1 MHVRQRDKIQ
11 TVLRTEGRQDI
22 AGPAYWRS
30 LSRWRDY
37 SGGDICLKQQQPAT
51 GGGGEC
57 ARSSNTSC
65 GHQPGS
71 RRSRRTTAGRSRS
84 SRKGLECRTR
94 PLARCAGV
102 ARSRGCRSPTR
113 CGATRG
119 SSADVYSGS
128 TTSGSGPRGQ
138 GVVDG
143 ARSLARCAE
152 VSP

>member
-1 MHVRQRDKIQ
+1 MHLRQRDKIQ

-51 GGGGEC
+51 GGAGEC
-57 ARSSNTSC
+57 ARSSNSC
-65 GHQPGS
+65 GHQPGG
-71 RRSRRTTAGRSRS
+71 RRSRRTTAGRSSS

-94 PLARCAGV
+94 PLARCARF
-102 ARSRGCRSPTR
+102 ARSRWSRGPTR

-119 SSADVYSGS
+119 SAAIYARSA
-128 TTSGSGPRGQ
+128 TSGSRPRGQ
-138 GVVDG
+138 GVVDR
-143 ARSLARCAE
+143 AWSLARCGK
-152 VSP
+152 VSQ